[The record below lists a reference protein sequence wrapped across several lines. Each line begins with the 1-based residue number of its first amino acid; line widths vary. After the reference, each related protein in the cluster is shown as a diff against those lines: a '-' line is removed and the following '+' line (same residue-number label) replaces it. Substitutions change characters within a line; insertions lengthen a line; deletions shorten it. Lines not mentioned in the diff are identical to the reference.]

1 MQIRRFAPRC
11 ALLALLVAAAAWV
24 ALHKHQ
30 FDAALIDAL
39 IAAVG
44 PWGPLLHILLFA
56 IGTVAFIPGSIFA
69 VAGGALFG
77 PVWGTMCN
85 LLGATLGATAAFLV
99 ARYVAGEWVE
109 RRADGRL
116 KRLIEGVDAEGW
128 RFVAFVR
135 LVPLF
140 PFNLSNYA
148 LGLTRIS
155 VREYVLAT
163 IICMLPGSIAY
174 TWVGYAGR
182 SALAG
187 GSDALR
193 YALLALALLAMIAF
207 LPRFIVRLRRSFS
220 WLETAELRRRLDNGE
235 PVTVIDVRGK
245 DEFWGALGH
254 IAKARN
260 IPIAELN
267 ERLPELAGLERTP
280 VVLVCLTDK
289 RSAKGA
295 DLLSR
300 AGYRE
305 VSVLR
310 RGMQQWN
317 ADGLPVERNAVN
329 PAP

>member
-1 MQIRRFAPRC
+1 MQIRRFAARC
-11 ALLALLVAAAAWV
+11 TLLALLVTAAAWI
-24 ALHKHQ
+24 AFHKDQ
-30 FDAALIDAL
+30 LDAARIDAL
-39 IAAVG
+39 IASAG

-56 IGTVAFIPGSIFA
+56 IGTVAFMPGIIFA

-99 ARYVAGEWVE
+99 ARYVAGDWVE
-109 RRADGRL
+109 RRAGGLL

-128 RFVAFVR
+128 RFVALVR

-155 VREYVLAT
+155 IRQYVLAT

-187 GSDALR
+187 RSDALR
-193 YALLALALLAMIAF
+193 YALLALALLAAIAF
-207 LPRFIVRLRRSFS
+207 LPRFIVRLRRPFS
-220 WLETAELRRRLDNGE
+220 WLKTAELRRRLDNGE

-245 DEFWGALGH
+245 DEFWGPLGH
-254 IAKARN
+254 IANARN

-267 ERLPELAGLERTP
+267 DRLPELAGLERTP
-280 VVLVCLTDK
+280 IVLVCLTDK

-295 DLLSR
+295 HLLSR
-300 AGYRE
+300 AGYRH
-305 VSVLR
+305 VSVLH

-317 ADGLPVERNAVN
+317 ADGLPVERDAVN